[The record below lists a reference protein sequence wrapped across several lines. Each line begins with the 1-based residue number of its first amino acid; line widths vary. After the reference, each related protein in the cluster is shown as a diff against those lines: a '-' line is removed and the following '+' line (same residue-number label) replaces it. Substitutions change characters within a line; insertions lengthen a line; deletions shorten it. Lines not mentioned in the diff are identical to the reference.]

1 MPKFEPTSLDP
12 ISLLEMA
19 ECEGLRYYASCEDVP
34 EALQKRIRASAFPP
48 TAEEA
53 SKFHLE
59 RCLRCLP
66 QDNNTGGFFVALLRK
81 TATWSGADRRHER
94 KQQSSSQIEGA
105 EPETKRARGGSPS
118 VIVGPTDEDKSDDL
132 VDPAEDDDLDDEALD
147 CLDADNKP
155 VRAKT
160 GDEPRTEDFGKDDF
174 SAVSDE
180 IMAPLIEHYGL
191 INGFEKDVYMAR
203 ACSDSKVIYYV
214 ARPVKRLFDLG
225 IQNRVPI
232 VNTGLKGFMRN
243 NRNVAECAV
252 SYRVCQ
258 EGVHFL
264 VPFMTKRK
272 FLVGLDDFRTC
283 LGGNGKTIHLSQF
296 SESFREQTTSLS
308 PGSFVVVLNGFEEQL
323 DQKLVLC
330 MWKCRGDSVD
340 GLVAKVEVDGIL
352 SKLDSIEQSKR

>member
-1 MPKFEPTSLDP
+1 
-12 ISLLEMA
+12 
-19 ECEGLRYYASCEDVP
+19 
-34 EALQKRIRASAFPP
+34 
-48 TAEEA
+48 
-53 SKFHLE
+53 
-59 RCLRCLP
+59 
-66 QDNNTGGFFVALLRK
+66 LRK
-81 TATWSGADRRHER
+81 TASWSGADRRHER
-94 KQQSSSQIEGA
+94 KQQSSSQVEVA

-118 VIVGPTDEDKSDDL
+118 AIVGPNEEEKGDDL
-132 VDPAEDDDLDDEALD
+132 VDPADDDDLDDGALD
-147 CLDADNKP
+147 GLDADNKP
-155 VRAKT
+155 IRAKA
-160 GDEPRTEDFGKDDF
+160 GDEARTEDFGKDDF

-191 INGFEKDVYMAR
+191 ADGFEKDVYMAR

-283 LGGNGKTIHLSQF
+283 LSGNGKTIHLSQF
-296 SESFREQTTSLS
+296 SELFREQAASLS
-308 PGSFVVVLNGFEEQL
+308 PGSFVVVLNGFEDQL

-340 GLVAKVEVDGIL
+340 GLVAKVEVDGII
-352 SKLDSIEQSKR
+352 SRLDSIEQSKI